1 MTKSEK
7 AVDNFLGGYNCAQS
21 VVGAMC
27 EEFGMSEE
35 MGLMVSEGFG
45 GGMGRMRETCGAVT
59 GMFMLAGLKMSKG
72 APKDMETRKRIYSKV
87 QEMAAEFK
95 EKMGSINCA
104 ELLGEAMPKDTGA
117 TPTERDS
124 EFYRKRCCTDCVRLA
139 AEIAEKHLL
148 ER

>member
-7 AVDNFLGGYNCAQS
+7 AVENFLGGYNCAQS

-27 EEFGMSEE
+27 EELGMSEE

-59 GMFMLAGLKMSKG
+59 GMFMLAGLKMSK
-72 APKDMETRKRIYSKV
+72 AQAKDMDTRKALYAKV

-104 ELLGEAMPKDTGA
+104 ELLGAALPKDGGA
-117 TPTERDS
+117 TPTERDA

-148 ER
+148 EK